1 MKFKEEK
8 GSMAVYTLVVLLSM
22 LLILTALFLT
32 SSSVRKSQIET
43 VIKIKQTYEA
53 DNSKAAEIYASLTGT
68 GGGSEP
74 DTGYVQE
81 GLILHYDAI
90 NNTGDGHSSSA
101 TTWKDLS
108 GNGNDGTITGG
119 TWSSQSLRFTSSS
132 ENGGVKT
139 KSNFP
144 LNFQNNTFNLVFNLS
159 SVSDVEALFG
169 ARNSSSDGFMFFN
182 YRTNNNI
189 RKDTKGSGTRAKVGE
204 RLSANTKYNLTLTL
218 ENGTSKLYLNGTLA
232 YTSSY
237 TPASISFPLTIF
249 NAGGRSN
256 ALGTIYSVKVYDR
269 ALTEE
274 EVKRNYQI
282 DEERY
287 KASYIE
293 DGLVLHYDAVNNTGD
308 GHSSTTT
315 TWKDLSGN
323 GNDGTL
329 STSPSNS
336 TFYWENNSLTISGH
350 GGNLQ
355 YYVDTPLRLTG
366 QERTYIYTI
375 DANNLQGSIWGETDS
390 SNTNG
395 LFNYYNFIVNRG
407 SKTTTQNRYDYTFA
421 KSGIYNYA
429 VTLSNS
435 QLKFYVNGVLTQTIN
450 NTVGLTCSSNLRLM
464 AARYSRQNAT
474 NLKMYQFLAYDRAL
488 SDSEILQNY
497 NVSKEEYNINT

>member
-53 DNSKAAEIYASLTGT
+53 DNSKAAEIYASITGT

-74 DTGYVQE
+74 TIDYVQE

-90 NNTGDGHSSSA
+90 NNTGSGHSSS
-101 TTWKDLS
+101 
-108 GNGNDGTITGG
+108 
-119 TWSSQSLRFTSSS
+119 
-132 ENGGVKT
+132 
-139 KSNFP
+139 
-144 LNFQNNTFNLVFNLS
+144 
-159 SVSDVEALFG
+159 
-169 ARNSSSDGFMFFN
+169 
-182 YRTNNNI
+182 
-189 RKDTKGSGTRAKVGE
+189 
-204 RLSANTKYNLTLTL
+204 
-218 ENGTSKLYLNGTLA
+218 
-232 YTSSY
+232 
-237 TPASISFPLTIF
+237 
-249 NAGGRSN
+249 
-256 ALGTIYSVKVYDR
+256 
-269 ALTEE
+269 
-274 EVKRNYQI
+274 
-282 DEERY
+282 
-287 KASYIE
+287 
-293 DGLVLHYDAVNNTGD
+293 
-308 GHSSTTT
+308 TT
-315 TWKDLSGN
+315 TWKDLSGS

-336 TFYWENNSLTISGH
+336 TFYWENNRLTISGH

-464 AARYSRQNAT
+464 AARYSGQNAT
-474 NLKMYQFLAYDRAL
+474 NLKMYQFLAYDRVL